1 MATNKNR
8 TESLPNKDGVTYKVG
23 DGVHWGFNGDRYP
36 GTVLY
41 VSDSGRKVYV
51 SPDDYRVTDG
61 LGGYVE
67 GDRGCEFTTVQ
78 RPIEKCTC
86 FTLRK
91 DGRFTD
97 HARFGLAIWPERT
110 YAQNPS
116 H

>member
-1 MATNKNR
+1 MANKKNR
-8 TESLPNKDGVTYKVG
+8 TESLPNKDGDTYKVG

-51 SPDDYRVTDG
+51 SSDKYKIIDN
-61 LGGYVE
+61 LGGFVE
-67 GDRGCEFTTVQ
+67 GDRECEFTTVQ
-78 RPIEKCTC
+78 QPIEKCSC

-97 HARFGLAIWPERT
+97 HPRGGYAIWPERS
-110 YAQNPS
+110 YARNPS
-116 H
+116 F